1 MSPQEERVDAESF
14 LIKNKSYKPKVKFS
28 YLIFKYGLLVKTY
41 KRCMSFIQFPP
52 VELMPMFVKM
62 GVSSTVTF
70 ITGKTVTYI
79 NFVKYA
85 DVC

>member
-1 MSPQEERVDAESF
+1 
-14 LIKNKSYKPKVKFS
+14 
-28 YLIFKYGLLVKTY
+28 
-41 KRCMSFIQFPP
+41 MSFIQFPP

-62 GVSSTVTF
+62 GVSSTVTL

-79 NFVKYA
+79 NFVNA

>member
-1 MSPQEERVDAESF
+1 
-14 LIKNKSYKPKVKFS
+14 
-28 YLIFKYGLLVKTY
+28 
-41 KRCMSFIQFPP
+41 MSFIQFPP

-85 DVC
+85 DVCWNGFQYCTGADICGLRVHAY